1 MENQTHFLIK
11 ISQEAIKPVYCVI
24 LYIRY
29 EFPMKLLRGDQH
41 FSAFDKGT
49 VATIGN
55 FDGVH
60 LGHQNLIKTLRD
72 KANSYQLPSVLVLFE
87 PQPREYFQLDKAPAR
102 LSSLRE
108 KLEVLRSCQIDYVYC
123 IKFDSSLAQT
133 TAIDFARTYLFS
145 RLNVKHLFVGEDFRF
160 GKNRVGEVSLLQE
173 LSREYASEV
182 HVYSNFCLNEE
193 DRISSTKIR
202 LALQKGD
209 FNTAE
214 KYLGR
219 TYSICGRVLHG
230 DGRGRQWGIPT
241 ANIAMHRI
249 SLPIQGVFVVQALIR
264 STIVYGVANVG
275 RRPTVDGSKNVL
287 EVHLFD
293 FDQSIYGELLQVFFL
308 HKLRDEVKFT
318 SVDALIAQI
327 YDDIAVAKAFVKNLT
342 IFAE

>member
-1 MENQTHFLIK
+1 
-11 ISQEAIKPVYCVI
+11 
-24 LYIRY
+24 
-29 EFPMKLLRGDQH
+29 MKLLRGIQH
-41 FSAFDKGT
+41 FSVFDKGV

-60 LGHQNLIKTLRD
+60 LGHQNLIKTLRH
-72 KANSYQLPSVLVLFE
+72 KATILKLPLVLILFE
-87 PQPREYFQLDKAPAR
+87 PQPREYFQQEKAPAR

-108 KLEVLRSCQIDYVYC
+108 KLEVLRDCQIDYIYC
-123 IKFDSSLAQT
+123 IKFNHFLAQT
-133 TAIDFARTYLFS
+133 SASDFARTYLFS
-145 RLNVKHLFVGEDFRF
+145 ILNVKHLLVGEDFRF
-160 GKNRVGEVSLLQE
+160 GKNREGDVHLLKV
-173 LSREYASEV
+173 LSTEYACDV
-182 HVYSNFCLNEE
+182 TIYSNFCINE

-202 LALQKGD
+202 MALQQGD
-209 FNTAE
+209 LDGAA

-241 ANIAMHRI
+241 ANLALQRY
-249 SLPIQGVFVVQALIR
+249 SLPLQGVFVVQVRVASQML
-264 STIVYGVANVG
+264 YGVANVG
-275 RRPTVDGSKNVL
+275 KRPTVDGSKNIL

-327 YDDIAVAKAFVKNLT
+327 HDDIVVAKAFVKNLT